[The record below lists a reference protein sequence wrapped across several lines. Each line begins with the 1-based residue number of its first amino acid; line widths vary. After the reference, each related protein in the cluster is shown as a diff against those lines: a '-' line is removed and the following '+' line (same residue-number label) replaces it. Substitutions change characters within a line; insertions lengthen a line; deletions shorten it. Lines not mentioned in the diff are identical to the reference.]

1 MEGRKMSKSSLSVLA
16 KAVASKRGLTQAEA
30 ERFIATMFE
39 VAGAGIQEDKLLKMK
54 WLGTF
59 KITSVKDRESVDVN
73 TGERILIEGRD
84 KISFTPDNILKEI
97 INKPFAQ
104 FETVVVNDGVD
115 FSDIDEKFANM
126 EREEELQLQKEQEL
140 QLLKG
145 QECHDE
151 EVVQEEQNAE
161 LPQKAELSQE
171 EEHSQEVELNED
183 LPQEEELSQEE
194 EHSQEVE
201 LNEELPQEAKKSQES
216 LLDAELE
223 SQEGGQKDELPQE
236 VNTPISEETV
246 ALSSELKNA
255 EISEDDIPETSEDNI
270 SQTSEDDI
278 PETSEDDIPETS
290 EDNISQTSE
299 DTISKT
305 EENGIPEEV
314 GMLIS
319 HLKENGSAA
328 EEIERVEEAKVKEE
342 AEAPKAAEAHV
353 EKTPAEEKI
362 VVSQSDVE
370 NKKQSEYDETLDE
383 DEAYASDRHHFV
395 IPKYVVALV
404 CVVFVALLGGLCWF
418 AFIYGKMQARQEQM
432 EMQLKA
438 IKPQPQPKPKPKVVA
453 PVDTAKSVAS
463 LDDKTDAEN
472 APVNGAQ
479 ANNEQTDHSQL
490 AMKKKAKQDSIRMA
504 QANNAVKMAEKASEY
519 LNDPRIRTGAYRI
532 VGVEKTVT
540 VKSGQTLAG
549 LSKLYLGP
557 GMECYMQAINGCS
570 EIKSGQKVKIP
581 KLELKRKGKKN

>member
-39 VAGAGIQEDKLLKMK
+39 VAGDGIQEDKLLKMK

-104 FETVVVNDGVD
+104 FETVVVNDGID

-126 EREEELQLQKEQEL
+126 EREEEELQLQKE
-140 QLLKG
+140 

-161 LPQKAELSQE
+161 QPQK
-171 EEHSQEVELNED
+171 ED
-183 LPQEEELSQEE
+183 LS
-194 EHSQEVE
+194 
-201 LNEELPQEAKKSQES
+201 QEAKKSQES
-216 LLDAELE
+216 LLDAELQ
-223 SQEGGQKDELPQE
+223 SQEGGQKDELSRE

-255 EISEDDIPETSEDNI
+255 EISEDDISETSEDNI
-270 SQTSEDDI
+270 SQTSD
-278 PETSEDDIPETS
+278 
-290 EDNISQTSE
+290 

-319 HLKENGSAA
+319 HLKKNESEA

-342 AEAPKAAEAHV
+342 AEVPKAAEAHV
-353 EKTPAEEKI
+353 EKTPAEAK
-362 VVSQSDVE
+362 VVASQSNVE
-370 NKKQSEYDETLDE
+370 DKKQPEYAETLDE
-383 DEAYASDRHHFV
+383 DEAYASDHHHLV

-404 CVVFVALLGGLCWF
+404 SVVFVALLGGLCWF

-438 IKPQPQPKPKPKVVA
+438 IKPQPQPKPKPTVVA

-463 LDDKTDAEN
+463 SDDKTDAEN
-472 APVNGAQ
+472 VLANGAQ
-479 ANNEQTDHSQL
+479 ANNEQTDHAQL

-504 QANNAVKMAEKASEY
+504 QANNAVKMAEKASVY

-540 VKSGQTLAG
+540 AKSGQTLAG

-570 EIKSGQKVKIP
+570 EIKPGQKVKIP

>member
-39 VAGAGIQEDKLLKMK
+39 VAGDGIQEDKLLKMK

-104 FETVVVNDGVD
+104 FETVVVNDGID

-126 EREEELQLQKEQEL
+126 EREEEELQLQKE
-140 QLLKG
+140 

-161 LPQKAELSQE
+161 QPQK
-171 EEHSQEVELNED
+171 
-183 LPQEEELSQEE
+183 EELSQEE
-194 EHSQEVE
+194 EQ
-201 LNEELPQEAKKSQES
+201 PQES
-216 LLDAELE
+216 LLDAELQ
-223 SQEGGQKDELPQE
+223 SQEGGQKDELSQE
-236 VNTPISEETV
+236 ANTPISEETV

-255 EISEDDIPETSEDNI
+255 EISEDNISVTSEDNI
-270 SQTSEDDI
+270 SQTSD
-278 PETSEDDIPETS
+278 
-290 EDNISQTSE
+290 

-319 HLKENGSAA
+319 HLKENKSEA

-342 AEAPKAAEAHV
+342 AEVPKAAEAYV
-353 EKTPAEEKI
+353 EETPAEAKV
-362 VVSQSDVE
+362 VVSQTNVE
-370 NKKQSEYDETLDE
+370 NKKQPEYDETLDE
-383 DEAYASDRHHFV
+383 DEAYASDRHHLV

-404 CVVFVALLGGLCWF
+404 SVVFVALLGGLCWF

-438 IKPQPQPKPKPKVVA
+438 IKPQPQPKPKPTVVA

-463 LDDKTDAEN
+463 SDDKTDAEN
-472 APVNGAQ
+472 VQVNGAQ
-479 ANNEQTDHSQL
+479 ANNEQTDHAQL

-504 QANNAVKMAEKASEY
+504 QANNAVKMAEKASVY

-540 VKSGQTLAG
+540 AKSGQTLAG

-570 EIKSGQKVKIP
+570 EIKPGQKVKIP

>member
-1 MEGRKMSKSSLSVLA
+1 MEGRKMNKSSLSVLA

-126 EREEELQLQKEQEL
+126 EREEELLLQKEQER
-140 QLLKG
+140 
-145 QECHDE
+145 HDD
-151 EVVQEEQNAE
+151 EVVLEEQNAE
-161 LPQKAELSQE
+161 QPQELDQNVRQSREEEQSQE
-171 EEHSQEVELNED
+171 N
-183 LPQEEELSQEE
+183 
-194 EHSQEVE
+194 
-201 LNEELPQEAKKSQES
+201 
-216 LLDAELE
+216 LLDAELQSQE
-223 SQEGGQKDELPQE
+223 NLPDAELQSQDDGEKNDLSQEGLLNEELTQENNQKVEQPQE
-236 VNTPISEETV
+236 VKSPISEENV
-246 ALSSELKNA
+246 ALSSELKNV
-255 EISEDDIPETSEDNI
+255 ETSADDF
-270 SQTSEDDI
+270 SE
-278 PETSEDDIPETS
+278 T
-290 EDNISQTSE
+290 
-299 DTISKT
+299 
-305 EENGIPEEV
+305 
-314 GMLIS
+314 
-319 HLKENGSAA
+319 
-328 EEIERVEEAKVKEE
+328 
-342 AEAPKAAEAHV
+342 
-353 EKTPAEEKI
+353 
-362 VVSQSDVE
+362 
-370 NKKQSEYDETLDE
+370 
-383 DEAYASDRHHFV
+383 YASDHHHLV

-404 CVVFVALLGGLCWF
+404 SVVFVALLGGLCWF
-418 AFIYGKMQARQEQM
+418 AFIYGRMQARQEQM

-463 LDDKTDAEN
+463 SDDKTDAEN
-472 APVNGAQ
+472 VLANGAQ
-479 ANNEQTDHSQL
+479 ANNEQTDHAQL

-504 QANNAVKMAEKASEY
+504 QANNAVKMAEKASVY

-532 VGVEKTVT
+532 VGVEKTMT
-540 VKSGQTLAG
+540 AKSGQTLAG

-570 EIKSGQKVKIP
+570 EIKPGQKVKIP

>member
-39 VAGAGIQEDKLLKMK
+39 VAGDGIQEDKLLKMK

-104 FETVVVNDGVD
+104 FETVVVNDGID

-126 EREEELQLQKEQEL
+126 EREEEELQLQKEQECHDE
-140 QLLKG
+140 KE

-161 LPQKAELSQE
+161 QPQKEDLSQEEEQPRE

-183 LPQEEELSQEE
+183 LS
-194 EHSQEVE
+194 
-201 LNEELPQEAKKSQES
+201 QEAKKSQES
-216 LLDAELE
+216 LLDAELQ
-223 SQEGGQKDELPQE
+223 SQEGGQKDELSQE
-236 VNTPISEETV
+236 ANTPISEETV

-255 EISEDDIPETSEDNI
+255 EISEDDISETSEDNI
-270 SQTSEDDI
+270 SQTSD
-278 PETSEDDIPETS
+278 
-290 EDNISQTSE
+290 

-314 GMLIS
+314 GILIS
-319 HLKENGSAA
+319 HLKENESEA

-342 AEAPKAAEAHV
+342 PEVPKAAEAHV
-353 EKTPAEEKI
+353 EKTPAEAK
-362 VVSQSDVE
+362 VVASQSNVE
-370 NKKQSEYDETLDE
+370 DKEQPEYAETLDE
-383 DEAYASDRHHFV
+383 DEAYASDHHHLV

-404 CVVFVALLGGLCWF
+404 SVVFVALLGGLCWF

-438 IKPQPQPKPKPKVVA
+438 IKPQPQPKPKPTVVA

-463 LDDKTDAEN
+463 SDDKTDAEN
-472 APVNGAQ
+472 VLANGAQ
-479 ANNEQTDHSQL
+479 ANNEQTDHAQL

-504 QANNAVKMAEKASEY
+504 QANNAVKMAEKASVY

-540 VKSGQTLAG
+540 AKSGQTLAG
-549 LSKLYLGP
+549 LSKHYLGP

-570 EIKSGQKVKIP
+570 EIKPGQKVKIP

>member
-39 VAGAGIQEDKLLKMK
+39 VAGDGIQEDKLLKMK

-104 FETVVVNDGVD
+104 FETVVVNDGID

-126 EREEELQLQKEQEL
+126 EREEEELQLQKE
-140 QLLKG
+140 

-161 LPQKAELSQE
+161 LPQKEELSQEEEQPRE

-183 LPQEEELSQEE
+183 LS
-194 EHSQEVE
+194 
-201 LNEELPQEAKKSQES
+201 QEAKKSQES
-216 LLDAELE
+216 LLDAELQ
-223 SQEGGQKDELPQE
+223 SQEGGQKDELSQE
-236 VNTPISEETV
+236 ANTPISEETV

-255 EISEDDIPETSEDNI
+255 EISEDDISETSEDNI
-270 SQTSEDDI
+270 SQTSD
-278 PETSEDDIPETS
+278 
-290 EDNISQTSE
+290 

-305 EENGIPEEV
+305 EENGIPGEV
-314 GMLIS
+314 GILIS
-319 HLKENGSAA
+319 HLKENESEA

-342 AEAPKAAEAHV
+342 AEVPKAAEAHV
-353 EKTPAEEKI
+353 EKTPAEAKV
-362 VVSQSDVE
+362 VVSQSNVE
-370 NKKQSEYDETLDE
+370 NKKQPEYDETLDE
-383 DEAYASDRHHFV
+383 DEAYASDHHHLV

-404 CVVFVALLGGLCWF
+404 SVVFVALLGGLCWF

-438 IKPQPQPKPKPKVVA
+438 IKPQPQPKPKPTVVA

-463 LDDKTDAEN
+463 SDDKTDAEN
-472 APVNGAQ
+472 VLANGAQ
-479 ANNEQTDHSQL
+479 ANNEQTDHAQL

-504 QANNAVKMAEKASEY
+504 QANNAVKMAEKASVY

-540 VKSGQTLAG
+540 AKSGQTLAG

-570 EIKSGQKVKIP
+570 EIKPGQKVKIP

>member
-1 MEGRKMSKSSLSVLA
+1 MSKSSLSVLA

-39 VAGAGIQEDKLLKMK
+39 VAGDGIQEDKLLKMK

-104 FETVVVNDGVD
+104 FETVVVNDGID

-126 EREEELQLQKEQEL
+126 EREEEELQLQKE
-140 QLLKG
+140 

-161 LPQKAELSQE
+161 QPQ
-171 EEHSQEVELNED
+171 NED
-183 LPQEEELSQEE
+183 LS
-194 EHSQEVE
+194 
-201 LNEELPQEAKKSQES
+201 QEAKKSQES
-216 LLDAELE
+216 LLDAELQ
-223 SQEGGQKDELPQE
+223 SQEGGQNDELSQE

-246 ALSSELKNA
+246 ALSSELKYA
-255 EISEDDIPETSEDNI
+255 EISEDDISETSEDNI
-270 SQTSEDDI
+270 SQTSD
-278 PETSEDDIPETS
+278 
-290 EDNISQTSE
+290 

-314 GMLIS
+314 GILIS
-319 HLKENGSAA
+319 HLKENESEA

-342 AEAPKAAEAHV
+342 AEVPKAAEAHV
-353 EKTPAEEKI
+353 EKTPEEAKV
-362 VVSQSDVE
+362 VVSQSNVE
-370 NKKQSEYDETLDE
+370 NKKQPEYDETLDE
-383 DEAYASDRHHFV
+383 DEAYASDHHHLV

-404 CVVFVALLGGLCWF
+404 SVVFVALLGGLCWF

-438 IKPQPQPKPKPKVVA
+438 IKPQPQPKPKPTVVA

-463 LDDKTDAEN
+463 SDDKTDAEN
-472 APVNGAQ
+472 ALANGAQ
-479 ANNEQTDHSQL
+479 ANNEQTDHAQL

-504 QANNAVKMAEKASEY
+504 QANNAVKMAEKASVY

-540 VKSGQTLAG
+540 AKSGQTLAG

-570 EIKSGQKVKIP
+570 EIKPGQKVKIP

>member
-1 MEGRKMSKSSLSVLA
+1 MSKSSLSVLA

-39 VAGAGIQEDKLLKMK
+39 VAGDGIQEDKLLKMK

-104 FETVVVNDGVD
+104 FETVVVNDGID

-126 EREEELQLQKEQEL
+126 EREEEELQLQKE
-140 QLLKG
+140 

-161 LPQKAELSQE
+161 QPQKEELSQEEEQPRE

-183 LPQEEELSQEE
+183 LS
-194 EHSQEVE
+194 
-201 LNEELPQEAKKSQES
+201 QEAKKSQES
-216 LLDAELE
+216 LLDAELQ
-223 SQEGGQKDELPQE
+223 SQEGGQKDELSQE

-255 EISEDDIPETSEDNI
+255 EISEDDISETSEDNI
-270 SQTSEDDI
+270 SQTSD
-278 PETSEDDIPETS
+278 
-290 EDNISQTSE
+290 

-319 HLKENGSAA
+319 HLKENKSEA

-342 AEAPKAAEAHV
+342 AELPKAAEAHV
-353 EKTPAEEKI
+353 EKTPAEAK
-362 VVSQSDVE
+362 VVVLQSNVE
-370 NKKQSEYDETLDE
+370 NKKQPEYDETLDE
-383 DEAYASDRHHFV
+383 DEAYASDHHHLV

-404 CVVFVALLGGLCWF
+404 SVVFVALLGGLCWF

-438 IKPQPQPKPKPKVVA
+438 IKPQPQPKPKPTVVA

-463 LDDKTDAEN
+463 SDDKTDAEN
-472 APVNGAQ
+472 VLANGAQ
-479 ANNEQTDHSQL
+479 ANNEQTDHAQL

-504 QANNAVKMAEKASEY
+504 QANNAVKMAEKASVY

-540 VKSGQTLAG
+540 AKSGQTLAG

-570 EIKSGQKVKIP
+570 EIKPGQKVKIP

>member
-1 MEGRKMSKSSLSVLA
+1 MSKSSLSVLA

-39 VAGAGIQEDKLLKMK
+39 VAGDGIQEDKLLKMK

-97 INKPFAQ
+97 VNKPFAQ
-104 FETVVVNDGVD
+104 FETVVVNDGID
-115 FSDIDEKFANM
+115 FFDIDEKFANM
-126 EREEELQLQKEQEL
+126 EREEEELQLQKE
-140 QLLKG
+140 

-161 LPQKAELSQE
+161 QPQNEDLSQE
-171 EEHSQEVELNED
+171 EEQ
-183 LPQEEELSQEE
+183 
-194 EHSQEVE
+194 
-201 LNEELPQEAKKSQES
+201 SQES
-216 LLDAELE
+216 LLDAELQ
-223 SQEGGQKDELPQE
+223 SQEGGQKDELSQE
-236 VNTPISEETV
+236 ANTPISEETV

-255 EISEDDIPETSEDNI
+255 EISEDDISETSEDNI
-270 SQTSEDDI
+270 SQTSD
-278 PETSEDDIPETS
+278 
-290 EDNISQTSE
+290 

-319 HLKENGSAA
+319 HLKENKSEA

-342 AEAPKAAEAHV
+342 AEVPKAAEAYV
-353 EKTPAEEKI
+353 EEMPTEAKV
-362 VVSQSDVE
+362 VVSQTNVE
-370 NKKQSEYDETLDE
+370 NKKQPEYDETLDE
-383 DEAYASDRHHFV
+383 DEAYASDHHHLV

-404 CVVFVALLGGLCWF
+404 SVVFVALLGGLCWF

-438 IKPQPQPKPKPKVVA
+438 IKPQPQPKPKPTVVA

-463 LDDKTDAEN
+463 SDDKTDAEN
-472 APVNGAQ
+472 VLANGAQ
-479 ANNEQTDHSQL
+479 TNNEQTDHAQL

-504 QANNAVKMAEKASEY
+504 QANNAVKMAEKASVY

-540 VKSGQTLAG
+540 AKSGQTLAG

-570 EIKSGQKVKIP
+570 EIKPGQKVKIP

>member
-84 KISFTPDNILKEI
+84 KISFTPDNIMKEI

-104 FETVVVNDGVD
+104 FETVVVNDGID

-126 EREEELQLQKEQEL
+126 EREEEELRLQKE
-140 QLLKG
+140 

-161 LPQKAELSQE
+161 QPQK
-171 EEHSQEVELNED
+171 
-183 LPQEEELSQEE
+183 EELSQEE

-201 LNEELPQEAKKSQES
+201 LNENLSQEAKKSQES
-216 LLDAELE
+216 LLDAELQ
-223 SQEGGQKDELPQE
+223 SQEGGQKDELSQE

-255 EISEDDIPETSEDNI
+255 EISEDDISDTSEDNI
-270 SQTSEDDI
+270 SQTSD
-278 PETSEDDIPETS
+278 
-290 EDNISQTSE
+290 

-319 HLKENGSAA
+319 HLKKNESEA

-342 AEAPKAAEAHV
+342 AEVPKAAEAHV
-353 EKTPAEEKI
+353 EKTPEEAKV
-362 VVSQSDVE
+362 VVSQSNVE
-370 NKKQSEYDETLDE
+370 NKKQPEYDETLDE
-383 DEAYASDRHHFV
+383 DEAYASDHHHLV

-404 CVVFVALLGGLCWF
+404 SVVFVALLGGLCWF

-438 IKPQPQPKPKPKVVA
+438 IKPQPQPKPKPTVVA

-463 LDDKTDAEN
+463 SDDKTDAEN
-472 APVNGAQ
+472 ALANGAQ
-479 ANNEQTDHSQL
+479 ANNEQTDHAQL

-504 QANNAVKMAEKASEY
+504 QANNAVKMAEKASVY

-540 VKSGQTLAG
+540 AKSGQTLAG

-570 EIKSGQKVKIP
+570 EIKPGQKVKIP

>member
-39 VAGAGIQEDKLLKMK
+39 VAGDGIQEDKLLKMK

-104 FETVVVNDGVD
+104 FETVVVNDGID

-126 EREEELQLQKEQEL
+126 EREEEELQLQKE
-140 QLLKG
+140 

-161 LPQKAELSQE
+161 QPQK
-171 EEHSQEVELNED
+171 
-183 LPQEEELSQEE
+183 EELSQEE
-194 EHSQEVE
+194 EQPREEEHSQEAE
-201 LNEELPQEAKKSQES
+201 LNEDLSQEAKKSQES
-216 LLDAELE
+216 LLDAELQ
-223 SQEGGQKDELPQE
+223 SQEGGQKDELSQE

-255 EISEDDIPETSEDNI
+255 EISEDDISETSEDNI
-270 SQTSEDDI
+270 SQTSD
-278 PETSEDDIPETS
+278 
-290 EDNISQTSE
+290 

-314 GMLIS
+314 GILIS
-319 HLKENGSAA
+319 HLKENESEA

-342 AEAPKAAEAHV
+342 AEVPKAAEAHV
-353 EKTPAEEKI
+353 EKTPEEAKV
-362 VVSQSDVE
+362 VVSQSNVE
-370 NKKQSEYDETLDE
+370 NKKQPEYDETLDE
-383 DEAYASDRHHFV
+383 DEAYASDHHHLV

-404 CVVFVALLGGLCWF
+404 SVVFVALLGGLCWF

-463 LDDKTDAEN
+463 SDDKTDAEN
-472 APVNGAQ
+472 ALANGAQ
-479 ANNEQTDHSQL
+479 ANNEQTDHAQL

-504 QANNAVKMAEKASEY
+504 QANNAVKMAEKASVY

-540 VKSGQTLAG
+540 AKSGQTLAG

-570 EIKSGQKVKIP
+570 EIKPGQKVKIP

>member
-39 VAGAGIQEDKLLKMK
+39 VAGDGIQEDKLLKMK

-73 TGERILIEGRD
+73 TGVRILIEGRD

-104 FETVVVNDGVD
+104 FETVVVNDGID

-126 EREEELQLQKEQEL
+126 EREEEELQLQKE
-140 QLLKG
+140 

-161 LPQKAELSQE
+161 LPQKEELSQEEEQPRE
-171 EEHSQEVELNED
+171 EEHSQEVELNEN
-183 LPQEEELSQEE
+183 LS
-194 EHSQEVE
+194 
-201 LNEELPQEAKKSQES
+201 QEAKKSQES
-216 LLDAELE
+216 LLDAELQ
-223 SQEGGQKDELPQE
+223 SQEGGQKDELSQE

-246 ALSSELKNA
+246 ALPSELKNA
-255 EISEDDIPETSEDNI
+255 EISEDDISETSEDKI
-270 SQTSEDDI
+270 SQTSD
-278 PETSEDDIPETS
+278 
-290 EDNISQTSE
+290 

-319 HLKENGSAA
+319 HLKKNESEA

-342 AEAPKAAEAHV
+342 AEVPKAAEAHV
-353 EKTPAEEKI
+353 EKTPEEAK
-362 VVSQSDVE
+362 VVASQSNVE
-370 NKKQSEYDETLDE
+370 NKKQPEYDETLDE
-383 DEAYASDRHHFV
+383 DEAYASDRHHLV

-404 CVVFVALLGGLCWF
+404 SVVFVALLGGLCWF

-438 IKPQPQPKPKPKVVA
+438 IKPQPQPKPQPTVVA

-463 LDDKTDAEN
+463 SDDKTDAEN
-472 APVNGAQ
+472 ALANGAQ
-479 ANNEQTDHSQL
+479 ANNEQTDHAQL

-504 QANNAVKMAEKASEY
+504 QANNAVKMAEKASVY

-540 VKSGQTLAG
+540 AKSGQTLAG

-570 EIKSGQKVKIP
+570 EIKPGQKVKIP

>member
-1 MEGRKMSKSSLSVLA
+1 MEGRKMNKSSLSVLA

-126 EREEELQLQKEQEL
+126 EREEELLLQKEQER
-140 QLLKG
+140 
-145 QECHDE
+145 HDD
-151 EVVQEEQNAE
+151 EVVLEEQNAE
-161 LPQKAELSQE
+161 QPQELDQNVRQSREEEQSQENLPDAELQSQE
-171 EEHSQEVELNED
+171 NNLSDAELQSQENLSDAKLQSQDDGEKND
-183 LPQEEELSQEE
+183 L
-194 EHSQEVE
+194 
-201 LNEELPQEAKKSQES
+201 SQES
-216 LLDAELE
+216 LLNEELT
-223 SQEGGQKDELPQE
+223 QENNQKVEQPQE
-236 VNTPISEETV
+236 VKSPISEENV
-246 ALSSELKNA
+246 ALSSELKNV
-255 EISEDDIPETSEDNI
+255 ETSADDF
-270 SQTSEDDI
+270 SE
-278 PETSEDDIPETS
+278 T
-290 EDNISQTSE
+290 
-299 DTISKT
+299 
-305 EENGIPEEV
+305 
-314 GMLIS
+314 
-319 HLKENGSAA
+319 
-328 EEIERVEEAKVKEE
+328 
-342 AEAPKAAEAHV
+342 
-353 EKTPAEEKI
+353 
-362 VVSQSDVE
+362 
-370 NKKQSEYDETLDE
+370 
-383 DEAYASDRHHFV
+383 YASDHHHLV

-418 AFIYGKMQARQEQM
+418 AFTYGKMQARQEQM

-438 IKPQPQPKPKPKVVA
+438 IKPQPQPKPKPTVVA

-463 LDDKTDAEN
+463 SDDKTDAKN
-472 APVNGAQ
+472 VLANGAQ
-479 ANNEQTDHSQL
+479 ANNEQTDHAQL
-490 AMKKKAKQDSIRMA
+490 AMKKKARQDSIRMA

-540 VKSGQTLAG
+540 AKSGQTLAG
-549 LSKLYLGP
+549 LSKLYLGS

-570 EIKSGQKVKIP
+570 EIKTGQKVKIP

>member
-39 VAGAGIQEDKLLKMK
+39 VAGDGIQEDKLLKMK

-97 INKPFAQ
+97 VNKPFAQ
-104 FETVVVNDGVD
+104 FETVVVNDGID

-126 EREEELQLQKEQEL
+126 EREEEELQLQKE
-140 QLLKG
+140 

-151 EVVQEEQNAE
+151 EVVQEEQ
-161 LPQKAELSQE
+161 PQK
-171 EEHSQEVELNED
+171 
-183 LPQEEELSQEE
+183 EELSQEE
-194 EHSQEVE
+194 EQ
-201 LNEELPQEAKKSQES
+201 PRES
-216 LLDAELE
+216 LLDAELQ
-223 SQEGGQKDELPQE
+223 SQEGGQKDELSQE
-236 VNTPISEETV
+236 ANTPISEETV

-255 EISEDDIPETSEDNI
+255 EISEDDISETSEDNI
-270 SQTSEDDI
+270 SQTSD
-278 PETSEDDIPETS
+278 
-290 EDNISQTSE
+290 

-319 HLKENGSAA
+319 HLKENKSEA
-328 EEIERVEEAKVKEE
+328 EKIERVEEAKVKEE
-342 AEAPKAAEAHV
+342 AEVPKAAEAYV
-353 EKTPAEEKI
+353 EETPAEAKV
-362 VVSQSDVE
+362 VVSQSNVE
-370 NKKQSEYDETLDE
+370 NKKQPEYDETLDE
-383 DEAYASDRHHFV
+383 DEAYASDHHHLV

-404 CVVFVALLGGLCWF
+404 SVVFVALLGGLCWF

-463 LDDKTDAEN
+463 SDDKTDAEN
-472 APVNGAQ
+472 VLANGAQ
-479 ANNEQTDHSQL
+479 ANNEQTDHAQL

-504 QANNAVKMAEKASEY
+504 QANNAVKMAEKASVY

-540 VKSGQTLAG
+540 AKSGQTLAG

-570 EIKSGQKVKIP
+570 EIKPGQKVKIP
-581 KLELKRKGKKN
+581 KLKLKRKGKKN

>member
-1 MEGRKMSKSSLSVLA
+1 MSKSSLSVLA

-39 VAGAGIQEDKLLKMK
+39 VAGDGIQEDKLLKMK

-104 FETVVVNDGVD
+104 FETVVVNDGID

-126 EREEELQLQKEQEL
+126 EREEEELQLQKE
-140 QLLKG
+140 

-151 EVVQEEQNAE
+151 EVVQEEQ
-161 LPQKAELSQE
+161 PQK
-171 EEHSQEVELNED
+171 
-183 LPQEEELSQEE
+183 EELSQEE
-194 EHSQEVE
+194 EQ
-201 LNEELPQEAKKSQES
+201 PQES
-216 LLDAELE
+216 LLDAELQ
-223 SQEGGQKDELPQE
+223 SQEGGQKDDLSQE
-236 VNTPISEETV
+236 ANTPISEETV

-255 EISEDDIPETSEDNI
+255 EISEDDISETSEDNI
-270 SQTSEDDI
+270 SQTSD
-278 PETSEDDIPETS
+278 
-290 EDNISQTSE
+290 

-319 HLKENGSAA
+319 HLKKNESEA
-328 EEIERVEEAKVKEE
+328 EEIEKVEETKVKEE
-342 AEAPKAAEAHV
+342 AEVPKAAEAHV
-353 EKTPAEEKI
+353 EKTPTEAKV
-362 VVSQSDVE
+362 VVSQSNVE
-370 NKKQSEYDETLDE
+370 NKKQPEYDETLDE
-383 DEAYASDRHHFV
+383 DEAYASDHHHLV

-404 CVVFVALLGGLCWF
+404 SVVFVALLGGLCWF

-463 LDDKTDAEN
+463 SDDKTDAAN
-472 APVNGAQ
+472 ALANGAQ
-479 ANNEQTDHSQL
+479 ANNEQTDHAQL

-504 QANNAVKMAEKASEY
+504 QANNAVKMAEKASVY

-540 VKSGQTLAG
+540 AKSGQTLAG

-570 EIKSGQKVKIP
+570 EIKPGQKVKIP

>member
-1 MEGRKMSKSSLSVLA
+1 MEGRKMNKSSLSVLA

-104 FETVVVNDGVD
+104 FETVVVNDGID

-126 EREEELQLQKEQEL
+126 EREEEELQLQKEQECHDE
-140 QLLKG
+140 KE

-161 LPQKAELSQE
+161 QPQKEELSQEEEQPRE

-183 LPQEEELSQEE
+183 LS
-194 EHSQEVE
+194 
-201 LNEELPQEAKKSQES
+201 QEAKKSQES
-216 LLDAELE
+216 LLDAELQ
-223 SQEGGQKDELPQE
+223 SQEGGQKDDLSQE
-236 VNTPISEETV
+236 ANTPISEETV
-246 ALSSELKNA
+246 ALSSELKYA
-255 EISEDDIPETSEDNI
+255 EISEDDISETSEDNI
-270 SQTSEDDI
+270 SQTSD
-278 PETSEDDIPETS
+278 
-290 EDNISQTSE
+290 

-319 HLKENGSAA
+319 HLKKNESEA

-342 AEAPKAAEAHV
+342 AEVSKAAEAHV
-353 EKTPAEEKI
+353 EKTPEEAKV
-362 VVSQSDVE
+362 VVSQSNVE
-370 NKKQSEYDETLDE
+370 NKKQPEYDETLDE
-383 DEAYASDRHHFV
+383 DEAYASDHHHLV

-404 CVVFVALLGGLCWF
+404 SVVFVALLGGLCWF

-463 LDDKTDAEN
+463 SDDKTDAEN
-472 APVNGAQ
+472 VPANGAQ
-479 ANNEQTDHSQL
+479 VNNEQADHAQL

-540 VKSGQTLAG
+540 AKSGQTLAG
-549 LSKLYLGP
+549 LSKLYLGS

-570 EIKSGQKVKIP
+570 EIKPGQKVKIP

>member
-1 MEGRKMSKSSLSVLA
+1 MSKSSLSVLA

-39 VAGAGIQEDKLLKMK
+39 VAGDGIQEDKLLKMK

-104 FETVVVNDGVD
+104 FETVVVNDGID

-126 EREEELQLQKEQEL
+126 EREEEELQLQKEQECHDE
-140 QLLKG
+140 KE

-161 LPQKAELSQE
+161 QPQKEDLSQEEEQPRE

-183 LPQEEELSQEE
+183 LS
-194 EHSQEVE
+194 
-201 LNEELPQEAKKSQES
+201 QEAKKSQES
-216 LLDAELE
+216 LLDAELQ
-223 SQEGGQKDELPQE
+223 SQEGGQKDDLSQE
-236 VNTPISEETV
+236 ANTPISEETV

-255 EISEDDIPETSEDNI
+255 EISEDDISETSEDNI
-270 SQTSEDDI
+270 SQTSD
-278 PETSEDDIPETS
+278 
-290 EDNISQTSE
+290 

-319 HLKENGSAA
+319 HLKKNESEA

-342 AEAPKAAEAHV
+342 AEVSKAAEAHV
-353 EKTPAEEKI
+353 EKTPEEAKV
-362 VVSQSDVE
+362 VVSQSNVE
-370 NKKQSEYDETLDE
+370 NKKQPEYDETLDE
-383 DEAYASDRHHFV
+383 DEAYASDHHHLV

-404 CVVFVALLGGLCWF
+404 SVVFVALLGGLCWF

-432 EMQLKA
+432 EMLLKA
-438 IKPQPQPKPKPKVVA
+438 IKPQPQPKPKPTVVA

-463 LDDKTDAEN
+463 SDDKTDAEN
-472 APVNGAQ
+472 VLANGAQ
-479 ANNEQTDHSQL
+479 ANNEQTDHAQL

-504 QANNAVKMAEKASEY
+504 QANNAVKMAEKASVY

-540 VKSGQTLAG
+540 AKSGQTLAG

-570 EIKSGQKVKIP
+570 EIKPGQKVKIP

>member
-1 MEGRKMSKSSLSVLA
+1 MEGRKMNKSSLSVLA

-126 EREEELQLQKEQEL
+126 EREEELLLQKEQER
-140 QLLKG
+140 
-145 QECHDE
+145 HDDE
-151 EVVQEEQNAE
+151 MVLEEQNAE
-161 LPQKAELSQE
+161 QPQELDQNVRQSREEEQSQENLPDAELQSQE
-171 EEHSQEVELNED
+171 NLSDAKLQSQDDGEKND
-183 LPQEEELSQEE
+183 L
-194 EHSQEVE
+194 
-201 LNEELPQEAKKSQES
+201 SQES
-216 LLDAELE
+216 LLNEELT
-223 SQEGGQKDELPQE
+223 QENNQKVEQPQE
-236 VNTPISEETV
+236 VKSPISEENV
-246 ALSSELKNA
+246 ALSSELKNV
-255 EISEDDIPETSEDNI
+255 ETSADDF
-270 SQTSEDDI
+270 SE
-278 PETSEDDIPETS
+278 T
-290 EDNISQTSE
+290 
-299 DTISKT
+299 
-305 EENGIPEEV
+305 
-314 GMLIS
+314 
-319 HLKENGSAA
+319 
-328 EEIERVEEAKVKEE
+328 
-342 AEAPKAAEAHV
+342 
-353 EKTPAEEKI
+353 
-362 VVSQSDVE
+362 
-370 NKKQSEYDETLDE
+370 
-383 DEAYASDRHHFV
+383 YASDRHHLV

-418 AFIYGKMQARQEQM
+418 AFTYGKMQARQEQM

-438 IKPQPQPKPKPKVVA
+438 IKPQPQPKPKPTVVA
-453 PVDTAKSVAS
+453 SVDTAKSVAS
-463 LDDKTDAEN
+463 SDDKTDAEN
-472 APVNGAQ
+472 AQANGAQ
-479 ANNEQTDHSQL
+479 ANNAQADHALL

-540 VKSGQTLAG
+540 AKSGQTLAG

-570 EIKSGQKVKIP
+570 EIKTGQKVKIP

>member
-39 VAGAGIQEDKLLKMK
+39 VAGDGIQEDKLLKMK

-104 FETVVVNDGVD
+104 FETVVVNDGID

-126 EREEELQLQKEQEL
+126 EREEEELQLQKE
-140 QLLKG
+140 

-161 LPQKAELSQE
+161 LPQKEELSQEEEQPRE

-183 LPQEEELSQEE
+183 LS
-194 EHSQEVE
+194 
-201 LNEELPQEAKKSQES
+201 QEAKKSQES
-216 LLDAELE
+216 LLDAELQ
-223 SQEGGQKDELPQE
+223 SQEGGQKDELSQE
-236 VNTPISEETV
+236 ANTPISEETV

-255 EISEDDIPETSEDNI
+255 EISEDDISETSEDNI
-270 SQTSEDDI
+270 SQTSD
-278 PETSEDDIPETS
+278 
-290 EDNISQTSE
+290 

-319 HLKENGSAA
+319 HLKENESEA

-342 AEAPKAAEAHV
+342 AEVPKAAEAHV
-353 EKTPAEEKI
+353 EKTPEEAKV
-362 VVSQSDVE
+362 VVSQSNVE
-370 NKKQSEYDETLDE
+370 NKKQPEYDETLDE
-383 DEAYASDRHHFV
+383 DEAYASDRHHLV

-404 CVVFVALLGGLCWF
+404 SVVFVALLGGLCWF

-438 IKPQPQPKPKPKVVA
+438 IKPQPQPKPKPMVVA

-463 LDDKTDAEN
+463 SDDKTDAEN
-472 APVNGAQ
+472 ALANGAQ
-479 ANNEQTDHSQL
+479 ANNEQTDHAQL

-504 QANNAVKMAEKASEY
+504 QANNAVKMAEKASVY

-540 VKSGQTLAG
+540 AKSGQTLAG

-570 EIKSGQKVKIP
+570 EIKPGQKVKIP

>member
-1 MEGRKMSKSSLSVLA
+1 MSKSSLSVLA

-39 VAGAGIQEDKLLKMK
+39 VAGDGIQEDKLLKMK

-104 FETVVVNDGVD
+104 FETVVVNDGID

-126 EREEELQLQKEQEL
+126 EREEEELQLQKE
-140 QLLKG
+140 

-161 LPQKAELSQE
+161 QPQKEDLSQEEEQPRE
-171 EEHSQEVELNED
+171 EEHSQEVEQNED
-183 LPQEEELSQEE
+183 LS
-194 EHSQEVE
+194 
-201 LNEELPQEAKKSQES
+201 QEAKKSQES
-216 LLDAELE
+216 LLDAELQ
-223 SQEGGQKDELPQE
+223 SQEGGQKDELSQE

-255 EISEDDIPETSEDNI
+255 EISEDDISETSEDNI
-270 SQTSEDDI
+270 SQTSD
-278 PETSEDDIPETS
+278 
-290 EDNISQTSE
+290 

-319 HLKENGSAA
+319 HLKENESEA
-328 EEIERVEEAKVKEE
+328 EEIEKVEEAKVKEE
-342 AEAPKAAEAHV
+342 AEVPKAAEAHV
-353 EKTPAEEKI
+353 EKTPEEAKV
-362 VVSQSDVE
+362 VVSQSNVE
-370 NKKQSEYDETLDE
+370 NKKQPEYDETLDE
-383 DEAYASDRHHFV
+383 DEAYASDHHHLV

-404 CVVFVALLGGLCWF
+404 SVVFVALLGGLCWF

-438 IKPQPQPKPKPKVVA
+438 IKPQPQPKPKPTVVA

-463 LDDKTDAEN
+463 SDDKTDAEN
-472 APVNGAQ
+472 VLANGAQ
-479 ANNEQTDHSQL
+479 ANNEQTDHAQL

-504 QANNAVKMAEKASEY
+504 QANNAVKMAEKASVY

-540 VKSGQTLAG
+540 AKSGQTLAG

-570 EIKSGQKVKIP
+570 EIKPGQKVKIP

>member
-1 MEGRKMSKSSLSVLA
+1 M
-16 KAVASKRGLTQAEA
+16 
-30 ERFIATMFE
+30 
-39 VAGAGIQEDKLLKMK
+39 
-54 WLGTF
+54 
-59 KITSVKDRESVDVN
+59 
-73 TGERILIEGRD
+73 
-84 KISFTPDNILKEI
+84 
-97 INKPFAQ
+97 
-104 FETVVVNDGVD
+104 NDGID

-126 EREEELQLQKEQEL
+126 EREEEELQLQKE
-140 QLLKG
+140 

-161 LPQKAELSQE
+161 QPQK
-171 EEHSQEVELNED
+171 
-183 LPQEEELSQEE
+183 EELSQEE
-194 EHSQEVE
+194 EQ
-201 LNEELPQEAKKSQES
+201 PQES
-216 LLDAELE
+216 LLDAELQ
-223 SQEGGQKDELPQE
+223 SQEGGQKDELSQE
-236 VNTPISEETV
+236 ANTPISEETV

-255 EISEDDIPETSEDNI
+255 EISEDNISVTSEDNI
-270 SQTSEDDI
+270 SQTSD
-278 PETSEDDIPETS
+278 
-290 EDNISQTSE
+290 

-319 HLKENGSAA
+319 HLKENKSEA

-342 AEAPKAAEAHV
+342 AEVPKAAEAHV
-353 EKTPAEEKI
+353 EKTPAEAKV
-362 VVSQSDVE
+362 VVSQSNVE
-370 NKKQSEYDETLDE
+370 NKKQPEYDETLDE
-383 DEAYASDRHHFV
+383 DEAYASDHHHLV

-418 AFIYGKMQARQEQM
+418 AFTYGKMQARQEQM

-438 IKPQPQPKPKPKVVA
+438 IKPQPQPKPKPTVVA

-463 LDDKTDAEN
+463 SDDKTDAKN
-472 APVNGAQ
+472 VLANGAQ
-479 ANNEQTDHSQL
+479 ANNEQTDHAQL
-490 AMKKKAKQDSIRMA
+490 AMKKKARQDSIRMA

-540 VKSGQTLAG
+540 AKSGQTLAG

-570 EIKSGQKVKIP
+570 EIKTGQKVKIP
-581 KLELKRKGKKN
+581 KLELKRKGKKNKSAM

>member
-1 MEGRKMSKSSLSVLA
+1 MSKSSLSVLA

-39 VAGAGIQEDKLLKMK
+39 VAGDGIQEDKLLKMK

-104 FETVVVNDGVD
+104 FETVVVNDGID

-126 EREEELQLQKEQEL
+126 EREEEELQLQKE
-140 QLLKG
+140 

-161 LPQKAELSQE
+161 QPQK
-171 EEHSQEVELNED
+171 
-183 LPQEEELSQEE
+183 EELSQEE
-194 EHSQEVE
+194 EQ
-201 LNEELPQEAKKSQES
+201 PQES
-216 LLDAELE
+216 LLDAELQ
-223 SQEGGQKDELPQE
+223 SQEGGQKDELSQE
-236 VNTPISEETV
+236 ANTPISEETV

-255 EISEDDIPETSEDNI
+255 EISEDNISVTSEDNI
-270 SQTSEDDI
+270 SQTSD
-278 PETSEDDIPETS
+278 
-290 EDNISQTSE
+290 

-319 HLKENGSAA
+319 HLKENKSEA

-342 AEAPKAAEAHV
+342 AEVPKAAEAYV
-353 EKTPAEEKI
+353 EETPAEAKV
-362 VVSQSDVE
+362 VVSQTNVE
-370 NKKQSEYDETLDE
+370 NKKQPEYDETLDE
-383 DEAYASDRHHFV
+383 DEAYASDRHHLV

-404 CVVFVALLGGLCWF
+404 SVVFVALLGGLCWF

-438 IKPQPQPKPKPKVVA
+438 IKPQPQPKPKPTVVA

-463 LDDKTDAEN
+463 SDDKTDAEN
-472 APVNGAQ
+472 VQANGAQ
-479 ANNEQTDHSQL
+479 ANNEQTDHAQL

-504 QANNAVKMAEKASEY
+504 QANNAVKMAEKASVY

-540 VKSGQTLAG
+540 AKSGQTLAG

-570 EIKSGQKVKIP
+570 EIKPGQKVKIP

>member
-1 MEGRKMSKSSLSVLA
+1 MSKSSLSVLA

-39 VAGAGIQEDKLLKMK
+39 VAGDGIQEDKLLKMK

-104 FETVVVNDGVD
+104 FETVVVNDGID

-126 EREEELQLQKEQEL
+126 EREEEELQLQKE
-140 QLLKG
+140 

-161 LPQKAELSQE
+161 LPQKEDLSQEEEQPRE

-183 LPQEEELSQEE
+183 LS
-194 EHSQEVE
+194 
-201 LNEELPQEAKKSQES
+201 QEAKKSQES
-216 LLDAELE
+216 LLDAELQ
-223 SQEGGQKDELPQE
+223 SQEGGQKDELSQE
-236 VNTPISEETV
+236 ANTPISEETV

-255 EISEDDIPETSEDNI
+255 EISEDDISDTSEDNI
-270 SQTSEDDI
+270 SQTSD
-278 PETSEDDIPETS
+278 
-290 EDNISQTSE
+290 

-319 HLKENGSAA
+319 HLKENKSEA
-328 EEIERVEEAKVKEE
+328 EEIEKVEETKVKEE
-342 AEAPKAAEAHV
+342 AEVPKAAEAHV
-353 EKTPAEEKI
+353 EKTPEEAKV
-362 VVSQSDVE
+362 VVSQSNVE
-370 NKKQSEYDETLDE
+370 NKKQPEYDETLDE
-383 DEAYASDRHHFV
+383 DEAYASDRHHLV

-404 CVVFVALLGGLCWF
+404 SVVFVALLGGLCWF

-438 IKPQPQPKPKPKVVA
+438 IKPQPQPKPKPMVVA

-463 LDDKTDAEN
+463 SDDKTDAEN
-472 APVNGAQ
+472 ALANGAQ
-479 ANNEQTDHSQL
+479 ANNEQTDHAQL

-504 QANNAVKMAEKASEY
+504 QANNAVKMAEKASVY

-540 VKSGQTLAG
+540 AKSGQTLAG

-570 EIKSGQKVKIP
+570 EIKPGQKVKIP

>member
-1 MEGRKMSKSSLSVLA
+1 MSKSSLSVLA

-39 VAGAGIQEDKLLKMK
+39 VAGDGIQEDKLLKMK

-104 FETVVVNDGVD
+104 FETVVVNDGID

-126 EREEELQLQKEQEL
+126 EREEEELQLQKE
-140 QLLKG
+140 

-161 LPQKAELSQE
+161 QPQKEELSQEEEQPRE

-183 LPQEEELSQEE
+183 LS
-194 EHSQEVE
+194 
-201 LNEELPQEAKKSQES
+201 QEAKKSQES
-216 LLDAELE
+216 LLDAELQ
-223 SQEGGQKDELPQE
+223 SQEGGQKDELSQE

-255 EISEDDIPETSEDNI
+255 EISEDDISETSEDNI
-270 SQTSEDDI
+270 SQTSD
-278 PETSEDDIPETS
+278 
-290 EDNISQTSE
+290 

-314 GMLIS
+314 GILIS
-319 HLKENGSAA
+319 HLKENESEA
-328 EEIERVEEAKVKEE
+328 EKIERVEEAKVKEE
-342 AEAPKAAEAHV
+342 AEVPKAAEAHV
-353 EKTPAEEKI
+353 EKTPEEAKV
-362 VVSQSDVE
+362 VVSQSNVE
-370 NKKQSEYDETLDE
+370 NKKQPEYDETLDE
-383 DEAYASDRHHFV
+383 DEAYASDHHHLV

-404 CVVFVALLGGLCWF
+404 SVVFVALLGGLCWF

-463 LDDKTDAEN
+463 SDDKTDAEN
-472 APVNGAQ
+472 ALANGAQ
-479 ANNEQTDHSQL
+479 ANNEQTDHAQL

-504 QANNAVKMAEKASEY
+504 QANNAVKMAEKASVY

-540 VKSGQTLAG
+540 AKSGQTLAG

-570 EIKSGQKVKIP
+570 EIKPGQKVKIP

>member
-39 VAGAGIQEDKLLKMK
+39 VAGDGIQEDKLLKMK

-104 FETVVVNDGVD
+104 FETVVVNDGID

-126 EREEELQLQKEQEL
+126 AREEEELQLQKE
-140 QLLKG
+140 

-161 LPQKAELSQE
+161 QPQKEELSQEEEQPRE
-171 EEHSQEVELNED
+171 EEHSQEVELNEN
-183 LPQEEELSQEE
+183 LS
-194 EHSQEVE
+194 
-201 LNEELPQEAKKSQES
+201 QEAKKSQES
-216 LLDAELE
+216 LLDAELQ
-223 SQEGGQKDELPQE
+223 SQEGGQKDELSQE

-255 EISEDDIPETSEDNI
+255 EISEDDISDTSEDNI
-270 SQTSEDDI
+270 SQTSD
-278 PETSEDDIPETS
+278 
-290 EDNISQTSE
+290 

-319 HLKENGSAA
+319 HLKKNESEA

-342 AEAPKAAEAHV
+342 AEVPKAAEAHV
-353 EKTPAEEKI
+353 EKTPEEAKV
-362 VVSQSDVE
+362 VVSQSNVE
-370 NKKQSEYDETLDE
+370 NKKQPEYDETLDE
-383 DEAYASDRHHFV
+383 DEAYASDHHHLV

-404 CVVFVALLGGLCWF
+404 SVVFVALLGGLCWF

-438 IKPQPQPKPKPKVVA
+438 IKPQPQPKPKPTVVA

-463 LDDKTDAEN
+463 SDDKTDAEN
-472 APVNGAQ
+472 ALANGAQ
-479 ANNEQTDHSQL
+479 ANNEQTDHAQL

-504 QANNAVKMAEKASEY
+504 QANNAVKMAEKASVY

-540 VKSGQTLAG
+540 AKSGQTLAG

-570 EIKSGQKVKIP
+570 EIKPGQKVKIP

>member
-39 VAGAGIQEDKLLKMK
+39 VAGDGIQEDKLLKMK

-97 INKPFAQ
+97 VNKPFAQ
-104 FETVVVNDGVD
+104 FETVVVNDGID

-126 EREEELQLQKEQEL
+126 EREEEELQLQKE
-140 QLLKG
+140 

-151 EVVQEEQNAE
+151 EVVQEEQ
-161 LPQKAELSQE
+161 PQK
-171 EEHSQEVELNED
+171 
-183 LPQEEELSQEE
+183 EELSQEE
-194 EHSQEVE
+194 EQ
-201 LNEELPQEAKKSQES
+201 PRES
-216 LLDAELE
+216 LLDAELQ
-223 SQEGGQKDELPQE
+223 SQEGGQKDELSQE
-236 VNTPISEETV
+236 ANTPISEETV

-255 EISEDDIPETSEDNI
+255 EISEDDISETSEDNI
-270 SQTSEDDI
+270 SQTSD
-278 PETSEDDIPETS
+278 
-290 EDNISQTSE
+290 

-319 HLKENGSAA
+319 HLKENKSEA

-342 AEAPKAAEAHV
+342 AEVPKAAEAYV
-353 EKTPAEEKI
+353 EEMPTEAKV
-362 VVSQSDVE
+362 VVSQTNVE
-370 NKKQSEYDETLDE
+370 NKKQPEYDETLDE
-383 DEAYASDRHHFV
+383 DEAYASDHHHLV

-404 CVVFVALLGGLCWF
+404 SVVFVALLGGLCWF

-438 IKPQPQPKPKPKVVA
+438 IKPQSQPKPKPTVVA

-463 LDDKTDAEN
+463 SDDKTDAEN
-472 APVNGAQ
+472 ALANGAQ
-479 ANNEQTDHSQL
+479 TDNEQTDHAQL

-504 QANNAVKMAEKASEY
+504 QANNAVKMAEKASVY

-540 VKSGQTLAG
+540 AKSGQTLAG

-570 EIKSGQKVKIP
+570 EIKPGQKVKIP
-581 KLELKRKGKKN
+581 KLKLKRKGKKN

>member
-39 VAGAGIQEDKLLKMK
+39 VAGDGIQEDKLLKMK

-104 FETVVVNDGVD
+104 FETVVVNDGID

-126 EREEELQLQKEQEL
+126 EREEEELQLQKE
-140 QLLKG
+140 

-161 LPQKAELSQE
+161 QPQ
-171 EEHSQEVELNED
+171 NED
-183 LPQEEELSQEE
+183 LS
-194 EHSQEVE
+194 
-201 LNEELPQEAKKSQES
+201 QEAKKSQES
-216 LLDAELE
+216 LLDAELQ
-223 SQEGGQKDELPQE
+223 SQEGGQKDELSQE

-255 EISEDDIPETSEDNI
+255 EISEDDISETSEDNI
-270 SQTSEDDI
+270 SQTSD
-278 PETSEDDIPETS
+278 
-290 EDNISQTSE
+290 

-319 HLKENGSAA
+319 HLKENKSEA

-342 AEAPKAAEAHV
+342 AEVPKAAEAHV
-353 EKTPAEEKI
+353 EKTPEEAKV
-362 VVSQSDVE
+362 VVSQSNVE
-370 NKKQSEYDETLDE
+370 NKKQPEYDETLDE
-383 DEAYASDRHHFV
+383 DEAYASDHHHLV

-404 CVVFVALLGGLCWF
+404 SVVFVALLGGLCWF

-438 IKPQPQPKPKPKVVA
+438 IKPQPQPKPKPTVVA

-463 LDDKTDAEN
+463 SDDKTDAEN
-472 APVNGAQ
+472 VLANGAQ
-479 ANNEQTDHSQL
+479 ANNEQTDHAQL

-504 QANNAVKMAEKASEY
+504 QANNAVKMAEKASVY

-540 VKSGQTLAG
+540 AKSGQTLAG

-570 EIKSGQKVKIP
+570 EIKPGQKVKIP

>member
-39 VAGAGIQEDKLLKMK
+39 VAGDGIQEDKLLKMK

-104 FETVVVNDGVD
+104 FETVVVNDGID

-126 EREEELQLQKEQEL
+126 EREEEELQLQKE
-140 QLLKG
+140 

-161 LPQKAELSQE
+161 QTQKEELSQGEEQPRE
-171 EEHSQEVELNED
+171 EEHSQEVELNEN
-183 LPQEEELSQEE
+183 LSQEE
-194 EHSQEVE
+194 
-201 LNEELPQEAKKSQES
+201 KKSQES
-216 LLDAELE
+216 LLDAELQ
-223 SQEGGQKDELPQE
+223 SQEGGQKDELSQE

-255 EISEDDIPETSEDNI
+255 EISEDDISETSEDNI
-270 SQTSEDDI
+270 SQTSD
-278 PETSEDDIPETS
+278 
-290 EDNISQTSE
+290 

-319 HLKENGSAA
+319 HLKKNESEA

-342 AEAPKAAEAHV
+342 AGIPKAAEAHV
-353 EKTPAEEKI
+353 EKTPEEAK
-362 VVSQSDVE
+362 VVASQSNVE
-370 NKKQSEYDETLDE
+370 NKKQPEYDETLDE
-383 DEAYASDRHHFV
+383 DEAYASDRHHLV

-404 CVVFVALLGGLCWF
+404 SVVFVALLGGLCWF

-463 LDDKTDAEN
+463 SDDKTDAEN
-472 APVNGAQ
+472 ALANGAQ
-479 ANNEQTDHSQL
+479 ANNEQTDHAQS

-504 QANNAVKMAEKASEY
+504 QANNAVKMAEKASVY

-540 VKSGQTLAG
+540 AKSGQTLAG

-570 EIKSGQKVKIP
+570 EIKPGQKVKIP

>member
-39 VAGAGIQEDKLLKMK
+39 VAGDGIQEDKLLKMK

-97 INKPFAQ
+97 VNKPFAQ
-104 FETVVVNDGVD
+104 FETVVVNDGID

-126 EREEELQLQKEQEL
+126 ESEEEELQLQKE
-140 QLLKG
+140 

-151 EVVQEEQNAE
+151 EVVQEEQ
-161 LPQKAELSQE
+161 PQKEELSQEEEQPRE

-183 LPQEEELSQEE
+183 LS
-194 EHSQEVE
+194 
-201 LNEELPQEAKKSQES
+201 QEAKKSQES
-216 LLDAELE
+216 LLDAELQ
-223 SQEGGQKDELPQE
+223 SQEGGKKDELSQE
-236 VNTPISEETV
+236 ANTPISEETV

-255 EISEDDIPETSEDNI
+255 EISEDNISVTSEDNI
-270 SQTSEDDI
+270 SQTSD
-278 PETSEDDIPETS
+278 
-290 EDNISQTSE
+290 

-319 HLKENGSAA
+319 HLKENKSEA
-328 EEIERVEEAKVKEE
+328 EKIERVEEAKVKEE
-342 AEAPKAAEAHV
+342 AEVPKAAEAYV
-353 EKTPAEEKI
+353 EETPAEAKV
-362 VVSQSDVE
+362 VVSQSNVE
-370 NKKQSEYDETLDE
+370 NKKQPEYDETLDE
-383 DEAYASDRHHFV
+383 DEAYASDHHHLV

-404 CVVFVALLGGLCWF
+404 SVVFVALLGGLCWF

-438 IKPQPQPKPKPKVVA
+438 IKSQPQPKPKPTVVV

-463 LDDKTDAEN
+463 SDDKTDAEN
-472 APVNGAQ
+472 ALANGAQ
-479 ANNEQTDHSQL
+479 ANNEQTDHAQL

-504 QANNAVKMAEKASEY
+504 QANNAVKMAEKASVY

-540 VKSGQTLAG
+540 AKSGQTLAG

-570 EIKSGQKVKIP
+570 EIKPGQKVKIP
-581 KLELKRKGKKN
+581 KLKLKRKGKKN

>member
-1 MEGRKMSKSSLSVLA
+1 MEGRKMNKSSLSVLA

-126 EREEELQLQKEQEL
+126 EREEELLLQKEQER
-140 QLLKG
+140 
-145 QECHDE
+145 HDD
-151 EVVQEEQNAE
+151 EVVLEEQNAE
-161 LPQKAELSQE
+161 QPQKLDQNVRQSREEEQSQENLPDAELQSQE
-171 EEHSQEVELNED
+171 NNLSDAELQSQENLSDAKLQSQDDGEKND
-183 LPQEEELSQEE
+183 L
-194 EHSQEVE
+194 
-201 LNEELPQEAKKSQES
+201 SQES
-216 LLDAELE
+216 LLNEELT
-223 SQEGGQKDELPQE
+223 QENNQKVEQPQE
-236 VNTPISEETV
+236 VKSPISEENV
-246 ALSSELKNA
+246 ALSSELKNV
-255 EISEDDIPETSEDNI
+255 ETSADDF
-270 SQTSEDDI
+270 SE
-278 PETSEDDIPETS
+278 T
-290 EDNISQTSE
+290 
-299 DTISKT
+299 
-305 EENGIPEEV
+305 
-314 GMLIS
+314 
-319 HLKENGSAA
+319 
-328 EEIERVEEAKVKEE
+328 
-342 AEAPKAAEAHV
+342 
-353 EKTPAEEKI
+353 
-362 VVSQSDVE
+362 
-370 NKKQSEYDETLDE
+370 
-383 DEAYASDRHHFV
+383 YASDHHHLV

-418 AFIYGKMQARQEQM
+418 AFTYGKMQARQEQM

-438 IKPQPQPKPKPKVVA
+438 IKPQPQPKPKPTVVA

-463 LDDKTDAEN
+463 SDDKTDAKN
-472 APVNGAQ
+472 VLANGAQ
-479 ANNEQTDHSQL
+479 ANNEQTDHAQL
-490 AMKKKAKQDSIRMA
+490 AMKKKARQDSIRMA

-540 VKSGQTLAG
+540 AKSGQTLAG

-570 EIKSGQKVKIP
+570 EIKTGQKVKIP

>member
-30 ERFIATMFE
+30 ERFIDTMFE

-126 EREEELQLQKEQEL
+126 EREEEELQLQKEQECHDE
-140 QLLKG
+140 KE

-161 LPQKAELSQE
+161 QPQK
-171 EEHSQEVELNED
+171 ED
-183 LPQEEELSQEE
+183 LS
-194 EHSQEVE
+194 
-201 LNEELPQEAKKSQES
+201 QEAKKSQES
-216 LLDAELE
+216 LLDAELQ
-223 SQEGGQKDELPQE
+223 SQEGGQKDELSQE

-255 EISEDDIPETSEDNI
+255 EISEDDISETSEDNI
-270 SQTSEDDI
+270 SQTSD
-278 PETSEDDIPETS
+278 
-290 EDNISQTSE
+290 

-319 HLKENGSAA
+319 HLKENESEA
-328 EEIERVEEAKVKEE
+328 EEIEKVEEAKVKEE
-342 AEAPKAAEAHV
+342 AEVPKAAEAHV
-353 EKTPAEEKI
+353 EKTPEEAKV
-362 VVSQSDVE
+362 VVSQSNVE
-370 NKKQSEYDETLDE
+370 NKKQPEYDETLDE
-383 DEAYASDRHHFV
+383 DEAYASDHHHLV

-418 AFIYGKMQARQEQM
+418 AFTYGKMQARQEQM

-438 IKPQPQPKPKPKVVA
+438 IKPQPQPKPKPTVVA

-463 LDDKTDAEN
+463 SNDKTDAAN
-472 APVNGAQ
+472 ALANGAQ
-479 ANNEQTDHSQL
+479 ANNEQTDHAQL

-504 QANNAVKMAEKASEY
+504 QANNAVKMAEKASVY

-540 VKSGQTLAG
+540 AKSGQTLAG

-570 EIKSGQKVKIP
+570 EIKPGQKVKIP

>member
-1 MEGRKMSKSSLSVLA
+1 MSKSSLSVLA

-39 VAGAGIQEDKLLKMK
+39 VAGDGIQEDKLLKMK

-104 FETVVVNDGVD
+104 FETVVVNDGID

-126 EREEELQLQKEQEL
+126 EREEEELQLQKE
-140 QLLKG
+140 

-161 LPQKAELSQE
+161 QPQ
-171 EEHSQEVELNED
+171 NED
-183 LPQEEELSQEE
+183 LS
-194 EHSQEVE
+194 
-201 LNEELPQEAKKSQES
+201 QEAKKSQES
-216 LLDAELE
+216 LLDAELQ
-223 SQEGGQKDELPQE
+223 SQEGGQKDELSQE
-236 VNTPISEETV
+236 ANTPISEETV

-255 EISEDDIPETSEDNI
+255 EISEDNISVTSEDNI
-270 SQTSEDDI
+270 SQTSD
-278 PETSEDDIPETS
+278 
-290 EDNISQTSE
+290 

-319 HLKENGSAA
+319 HLKENKSEA

-342 AEAPKAAEAHV
+342 AEVPKAAEAHV
-353 EKTPAEEKI
+353 EKTPAEAKV
-362 VVSQSDVE
+362 VVSQSNVE
-370 NKKQSEYDETLDE
+370 NKKQPEYDETLDE
-383 DEAYASDRHHFV
+383 DEAYASDRHHLV

-404 CVVFVALLGGLCWF
+404 SVVFVALLGGLCWF

-438 IKPQPQPKPKPKVVA
+438 IKPQPQPKPKPTVVA

-463 LDDKTDAEN
+463 SDDKTDAEN
-472 APVNGAQ
+472 VLANGAQ
-479 ANNEQTDHSQL
+479 ANNEQTDHAQL

-504 QANNAVKMAEKASEY
+504 QANNAVKMAEKASVY

-540 VKSGQTLAG
+540 AKSGQTLAG

-570 EIKSGQKVKIP
+570 EIKPGQKVKIP
-581 KLELKRKGKKN
+581 KLKLKRKGKKN

>member
-39 VAGAGIQEDKLLKMK
+39 VAGDGIQEDKLLKMK

-104 FETVVVNDGVD
+104 FETVVVNDGID

-126 EREEELQLQKEQEL
+126 EREEEELQLQKEQE
-140 QLLKG
+140 
-145 QECHDE
+145 CHDE
-151 EVVQEEQNAE
+151 ELVQEEQNAE
-161 LPQKAELSQE
+161 LPQKEDLSQEEEQPRE

-183 LPQEEELSQEE
+183 LPQET
-194 EHSQEVE
+194 
-201 LNEELPQEAKKSQES
+201 KKSQES
-216 LLDAELE
+216 LLDAELQ
-223 SQEGGQKDELPQE
+223 SQEGGQKDELSQE

-255 EISEDDIPETSEDNI
+255 EISEDDISETSEDNI
-270 SQTSEDDI
+270 SQTSD
-278 PETSEDDIPETS
+278 
-290 EDNISQTSE
+290 

-319 HLKENGSAA
+319 HLKENKSEA

-342 AEAPKAAEAHV
+342 AEVPKAAEAHV
-353 EKTPAEEKI
+353 EKTPEEAKV
-362 VVSQSDVE
+362 VVSQSNVE
-370 NKKQSEYDETLDE
+370 NKKQPEYAETLDE
-383 DEAYASDRHHFV
+383 DEAYASDHHHLV

-404 CVVFVALLGGLCWF
+404 SVVFVALLGGLCWF

-438 IKPQPQPKPKPKVVA
+438 IKPQPQPKPKPTVVA

-463 LDDKTDAEN
+463 SADKTDAEN
-472 APVNGAQ
+472 ALANGAQ
-479 ANNEQTDHSQL
+479 ANNEQTDHAQL
-490 AMKKKAKQDSIRMA
+490 AMKKKAKLDSIRMA
-504 QANNAVKMAEKASEY
+504 QANNAVKMAEKASVY

-540 VKSGQTLAG
+540 AKSGQTLAG

-570 EIKSGQKVKIP
+570 EIKPGQKVKIP

>member
-1 MEGRKMSKSSLSVLA
+1 MSKSSLSVLA

-39 VAGAGIQEDKLLKMK
+39 VAGDGIQEDKLLKMK

-104 FETVVVNDGVD
+104 FETVVVNDGID

-126 EREEELQLQKEQEL
+126 EREEEELQLQKEQECHDE
-140 QLLKG
+140 KE

-161 LPQKAELSQE
+161 QPQKEDLSQEEEQPRE
-171 EEHSQEVELNED
+171 EEHSQEVKLNED
-183 LPQEEELSQEE
+183 LS
-194 EHSQEVE
+194 
-201 LNEELPQEAKKSQES
+201 QEAKKSQES
-216 LLDAELE
+216 LLDAELQ
-223 SQEGGQKDELPQE
+223 SQEGGQKDELSQE

-255 EISEDDIPETSEDNI
+255 EISEDDISETSEDNI
-270 SQTSEDDI
+270 SQTSD
-278 PETSEDDIPETS
+278 
-290 EDNISQTSE
+290 

-305 EENGIPEEV
+305 EENGIPEEI

-319 HLKENGSAA
+319 HLKKNESEA

-342 AEAPKAAEAHV
+342 AEVPKTAEAHV
-353 EKTPAEEKI
+353 EKTPEEAKV
-362 VVSQSDVE
+362 VVSQSNVE
-370 NKKQSEYDETLDE
+370 NKKQPEYDETLDE
-383 DEAYASDRHHFV
+383 DEAYASDHHHLV

-404 CVVFVALLGGLCWF
+404 SVVFVALLGGLCWF

-438 IKPQPQPKPKPKVVA
+438 IKPQPQPKPKPTVVA

-463 LDDKTDAEN
+463 SDDKTDAAN
-472 APVNGAQ
+472 ALANGAQ
-479 ANNEQTDHSQL
+479 ANNEQTDHAQL

-504 QANNAVKMAEKASEY
+504 QANNAVKMAEKASVY

-532 VGVEKTVT
+532 VGVEKTMT
-540 VKSGQTLAG
+540 AKSGQTLAG

-570 EIKSGQKVKIP
+570 EIKPGQKVKIP

>member
-1 MEGRKMSKSSLSVLA
+1 MSKSSLSVLA

-39 VAGAGIQEDKLLKMK
+39 VAGDGIQEDKLLKMK

-104 FETVVVNDGVD
+104 FETVVVNDGID

-126 EREEELQLQKEQEL
+126 EREEEELQLQKE
-140 QLLKG
+140 

-161 LPQKAELSQE
+161 LPQKEELFQEEEQPRE
-171 EEHSQEVELNED
+171 EEHSQEFELNED
-183 LPQEEELSQEE
+183 LS
-194 EHSQEVE
+194 
-201 LNEELPQEAKKSQES
+201 QEAKKSQES
-216 LLDAELE
+216 LLDAELQ
-223 SQEGGQKDELPQE
+223 SQEGGQKDELSQE

-255 EISEDDIPETSEDNI
+255 EISEDDISETSEDNI
-270 SQTSEDDI
+270 SQTSD
-278 PETSEDDIPETS
+278 
-290 EDNISQTSE
+290 

-319 HLKENGSAA
+319 HLKENKSEA
-328 EEIERVEEAKVKEE
+328 EERVEEAKVKEE
-342 AEAPKAAEAHV
+342 AEVPKAAEAHV
-353 EKTPAEEKI
+353 EKTPAEAK
-362 VVSQSDVE
+362 VVASQSNVE
-370 NKKQSEYDETLDE
+370 DKKQPEYAETLDE
-383 DEAYASDRHHFV
+383 DEAYASDHHHLV

-404 CVVFVALLGGLCWF
+404 SVVFVALLGGLCWF

-438 IKPQPQPKPKPKVVA
+438 IKPHPQPKPKPTVVA

-463 LDDKTDAEN
+463 SDDKTDAEN
-472 APVNGAQ
+472 VLANGAQ
-479 ANNEQTDHSQL
+479 ANNEQTDHAQL

-504 QANNAVKMAEKASEY
+504 QANNAVKMAEKASVF

-540 VKSGQTLAG
+540 AKSGQTLAG

-570 EIKSGQKVKIP
+570 EIKPGQKVKIP

>member
-1 MEGRKMSKSSLSVLA
+1 MSKSSLSVLA

-39 VAGAGIQEDKLLKMK
+39 VAGDGIQEDKLLKMK

-104 FETVVVNDGVD
+104 FETVVVNDGID

-126 EREEELQLQKEQEL
+126 EREEEELQLQKE
-140 QLLKG
+140 

-161 LPQKAELSQE
+161 QPQKEEQSQE
-171 EEHSQEVELNED
+171 EEQPREEDLSQEVELNED
-183 LPQEEELSQEE
+183 LS
-194 EHSQEVE
+194 
-201 LNEELPQEAKKSQES
+201 QEAKKSQES
-216 LLDAELE
+216 LLDAELQ
-223 SQEGGQKDELPQE
+223 SQEGGQKDELSQE

-255 EISEDDIPETSEDNI
+255 EISEDDISETSEDNISETSEDNI
-270 SQTSEDDI
+270 SQTSD
-278 PETSEDDIPETS
+278 
-290 EDNISQTSE
+290 

-319 HLKENGSAA
+319 HLKENESEA

-342 AEAPKAAEAHV
+342 PEVPKAAEAHV
-353 EKTPAEEKI
+353 EKTPEEAKV
-362 VVSQSDVE
+362 VVSQSNVE
-370 NKKQSEYDETLDE
+370 NKKQPEYDETLDE
-383 DEAYASDRHHFV
+383 DEAYASDHHHLV

-404 CVVFVALLGGLCWF
+404 SVVFVALLGGLCWF

-438 IKPQPQPKPKPKVVA
+438 IKPQPQPKPKPMVVA

-463 LDDKTDAEN
+463 SDDKTDAEN
-472 APVNGAQ
+472 ALANGAQ
-479 ANNEQTDHSQL
+479 ANNEQTDHAQL

-504 QANNAVKMAEKASEY
+504 QANNAVKMAEKASVY

-540 VKSGQTLAG
+540 AKSGQTLAG

-570 EIKSGQKVKIP
+570 EIKPGQKVKIP

>member
-39 VAGAGIQEDKLLKMK
+39 VAGDGIQEDKLLKMK

-104 FETVVVNDGVD
+104 FETVVVNDGID

-126 EREEELQLQKEQEL
+126 EREEEELQLQKE
-140 QLLKG
+140 

-161 LPQKAELSQE
+161 QPQ
-171 EEHSQEVELNED
+171 NED
-183 LPQEEELSQEE
+183 LS
-194 EHSQEVE
+194 
-201 LNEELPQEAKKSQES
+201 QEAKKSQES
-216 LLDAELE
+216 LLDAELQ
-223 SQEGGQKDELPQE
+223 SQEGGKKDELSQE
-236 VNTPISEETV
+236 ANTPISEETV

-255 EISEDDIPETSEDNI
+255 EISEDNISVTSEDNI
-270 SQTSEDDI
+270 SQTSD
-278 PETSEDDIPETS
+278 
-290 EDNISQTSE
+290 

-319 HLKENGSAA
+319 HLKENESEA
-328 EEIERVEEAKVKEE
+328 EKIERVEEAKVKEE
-342 AEAPKAAEAHV
+342 AEVPKAEEAHV
-353 EKTPAEEKI
+353 EETPAEAK
-362 VVSQSDVE
+362 VVASQSNVE
-370 NKKQSEYDETLDE
+370 NKKQPEYDETLDE
-383 DEAYASDRHHFV
+383 DEAYASDRHHLV

-404 CVVFVALLGGLCWF
+404 SVVFVALLGGLCWF

-463 LDDKTDAEN
+463 SDDKTDAEN
-472 APVNGAQ
+472 ALANGAQ
-479 ANNEQTDHSQL
+479 TDNEQTDHAQL

-504 QANNAVKMAEKASEY
+504 QANNAVKMAEKASVY

-540 VKSGQTLAG
+540 AKSGQTLAG

-570 EIKSGQKVKIP
+570 EIKPGQKVKIP
-581 KLELKRKGKKN
+581 KLKLKRKGKKN

>member
-1 MEGRKMSKSSLSVLA
+1 MEGRKMNKSSLSVLA

-30 ERFIATMFE
+30 ERFIDTMFE

-126 EREEELQLQKEQEL
+126 EREEELLLQKEQER
-140 QLLKG
+140 
-145 QECHDE
+145 HDDE
-151 EVVQEEQNAE
+151 MVLEEQNAE
-161 LPQKAELSQE
+161 QPQELDQNVRQSREEEQSQENLPDAELQSQE
-171 EEHSQEVELNED
+171 NNLPDAELQSQENLPDAEL
-183 LPQEEELSQEE
+183 QSQENLSDAE
-194 EHSQEVE
+194 LQSQENLPDAE
-201 LNEELPQEAKKSQES
+201 LQSQDDGEKNDLSQES
-216 LLDAELE
+216 LLNEELT
-223 SQEGGQKDELPQE
+223 QENNQKVEQPQE
-236 VNTPISEETV
+236 VKSPISEENV
-246 ALSSELKNA
+246 ALSSELKNV
-255 EISEDDIPETSEDNI
+255 ETSADDF
-270 SQTSEDDI
+270 SE
-278 PETSEDDIPETS
+278 T
-290 EDNISQTSE
+290 
-299 DTISKT
+299 
-305 EENGIPEEV
+305 
-314 GMLIS
+314 
-319 HLKENGSAA
+319 
-328 EEIERVEEAKVKEE
+328 
-342 AEAPKAAEAHV
+342 
-353 EKTPAEEKI
+353 
-362 VVSQSDVE
+362 
-370 NKKQSEYDETLDE
+370 
-383 DEAYASDRHHFV
+383 YASDRHHLV

-418 AFIYGKMQARQEQM
+418 AFTYGKMQARQEQM

-438 IKPQPQPKPKPKVVA
+438 IKPQPQPKPKPTVVA
-453 PVDTAKSVAS
+453 SVDTAKSVAS
-463 LDDKTDAEN
+463 SDDKTDAEN
-472 APVNGAQ
+472 AQANGAQ
-479 ANNEQTDHSQL
+479 ANNAQADHALL

-540 VKSGQTLAG
+540 AKSGQTLAG

-570 EIKSGQKVKIP
+570 EIKTGQKVKIP

>member
-39 VAGAGIQEDKLLKMK
+39 VAGDGIQEDKLLKMK

-97 INKPFAQ
+97 VNKPFAQ
-104 FETVVVNDGVD
+104 FETVVVNDGID

-126 EREEELQLQKEQEL
+126 EREEEELQLQKE
-140 QLLKG
+140 

-151 EVVQEEQNAE
+151 EVVQEEQ
-161 LPQKAELSQE
+161 PQKEELSQEEEQPWE

-183 LPQEEELSQEE
+183 LS
-194 EHSQEVE
+194 
-201 LNEELPQEAKKSQES
+201 QEAKKSQES
-216 LLDAELE
+216 LLDAELQ
-223 SQEGGQKDELPQE
+223 SQEGGQKDELSQE
-236 VNTPISEETV
+236 ANTPISEETV

-255 EISEDDIPETSEDNI
+255 EISEDNISVTSEDNI
-270 SQTSEDDI
+270 SQTSD
-278 PETSEDDIPETS
+278 
-290 EDNISQTSE
+290 

-319 HLKENGSAA
+319 HLKENKSEA

-342 AEAPKAAEAHV
+342 AEVPKAAEVHV
-353 EKTPAEEKI
+353 EETPAEAK
-362 VVSQSDVE
+362 VVASQSNVE
-370 NKKQSEYDETLDE
+370 NKKQPEYDETLNE
-383 DEAYASDRHHFV
+383 DEAYASDRHHLV

-404 CVVFVALLGGLCWF
+404 SVVFVALLGGLCWF

-438 IKPQPQPKPKPKVVA
+438 IKPQPQPKPKPTVVA

-463 LDDKTDAEN
+463 SDDKTDAEN
-472 APVNGAQ
+472 VLANGAQ
-479 ANNEQTDHSQL
+479 ANSEQTDHAQL

-504 QANNAVKMAEKASEY
+504 QANNAVKMAEKASVY

-540 VKSGQTLAG
+540 AKSGQTLAG

-570 EIKSGQKVKIP
+570 EIKPGQKVKIP
-581 KLELKRKGKKN
+581 KLKLKRKGKKN